1 MSLLVCNFVLDAI
14 RITRKDSP
22 VAAVIGL
29 DHGLSIDQEDEDQP
43 FSVEGSEEEK
53 NPGESSLRQ
62 R

>member
-22 VAAVIGL
+22 VAAVLGL
-29 DHGLSIDQEDEDQP
+29 DHGLSIDQDEEDQP
-43 FSVEGSEEEK
+43 FIVEGSESK
-53 NPGESSLRQ
+53 DPGGNSLRQ